1 MTEHTNKVLI
11 QKEILKKEKEEES
24 INFIEVRFEDGKWT
38 TETTGYKSGK
48 VVTKYNDKRKK
59 DKIEN
64 EIWYKRYK
72 LSMQEI

>member
-1 MTEHTNKVLI
+1 MLLKMWRTCTLTEHTNKVLR

-64 EIWYKRYK
+64 EI
-72 LSMQEI
+72 

>member
-1 MTEHTNKVLI
+1 MTEHTNKVLR

-64 EIWYKRYK
+64 EI
-72 LSMQEI
+72 

>member
-1 MTEHTNKVLI
+1 MTEHTNKVLR

-59 DKIEN
+59 DKIEY
-64 EIWYKRYK
+64 EI
-72 LSMQEI
+72 

>member
-1 MTEHTNKVLI
+1 MTEHTNKVLR

-38 TETTGYKSGK
+38 TETTGYRSGK

-64 EIWYKRYK
+64 EI
-72 LSMQEI
+72 

>member
-1 MTEHTNKVLI
+1 MLLKMWRTCTLTEHTNKVLR

-24 INFIEVRFEDGKWT
+24 INFIEVRFEDSKWT

-59 DKIEN
+59 DKIEY
-64 EIWYKRYK
+64 EI
-72 LSMQEI
+72 